1 MKLHASGQYLSQG
14 FARNLIVDERTQ
26 PPRLAGMIDFEDDP
40 LEVMTLPEAQVRDWL
55 SYLHSS
61 LWILGLPPHQLD
73 VTLDEFMV
81 RESPEVRALFLD
93 ACTRLAWLRL
103 LPASR
108 RLGRDV
114 ISLQA
119 FADAAHRYRQRH
131 RAAAPTPSEQ
141 PESD

>member
-1 MKLHASGQYLSQG
+1 MTPSISVL
-14 FARNLIVDERTQ
+14 V
-26 PPRLAGMIDFEDDP
+26 EDK
-40 LEVMTLPEAQVRDWL
+40 
-55 SYLHSS
+55 
-61 LWILGLPPHQLD
+61 
-73 VTLDEFMV
+73 
-81 RESPEVRALFLD
+81 
-93 ACTRLAWLRL
+93 AWLRL

-131 RAAAPTPSEQ
+131 RAAAPTSSEQ